1 MHSHPTRPPMKPL
14 AHPLSVLVADD
25 DLFAQ
30 RLTITMLR
38 QLGHSGVV
46 VADGRRALDVLGERR
61 FDLVL
66 LDVSMPVLDGVA
78 ALAALRQAES
88 LHPLARP
95 QCVVMMT
102 AYADAD
108 TEQRLHAA
116 GATGVIFKPFDPLQF
131 RCELQR
137 IRQSAALLSSHPH
150 QECPQ

>member
-1 MHSHPTRPPMKPL
+1 M
-14 AHPLSVLVADD
+14 SVLVADD

-66 LDVSMPVLDGVA
+66 LDVSMPVLDVSMPVLDGVA
-78 ALAALRQAES
+78 ALAALRQAEL

-95 QCVVMMT
+95 QCIVMMT

-108 TEQRLHAA
+108 TEQRLRAA

-137 IRQSAALLSSHPH
+137 IRQSAAFSPSHPP
-150 QECPQ
+150 QEYLQ